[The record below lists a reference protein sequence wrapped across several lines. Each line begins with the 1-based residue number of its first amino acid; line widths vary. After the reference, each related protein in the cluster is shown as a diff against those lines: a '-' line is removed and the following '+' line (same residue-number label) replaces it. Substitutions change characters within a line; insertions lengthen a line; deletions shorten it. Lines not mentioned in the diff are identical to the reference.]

1 MQLLSIDEKNGQIF
15 NEVTHKI
22 FCVELYIFCQKLV
35 FFTRF

>member
-15 NEVTHKI
+15 NEVTYKI
-22 FCVELYIFCQKLV
+22 FCVAVYFCQKLV